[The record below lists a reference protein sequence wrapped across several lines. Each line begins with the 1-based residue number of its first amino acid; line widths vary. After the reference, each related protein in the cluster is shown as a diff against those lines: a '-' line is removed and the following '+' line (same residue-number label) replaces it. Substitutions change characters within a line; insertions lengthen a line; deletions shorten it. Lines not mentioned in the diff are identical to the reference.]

1 MEKKSAFSLAEALIT
16 LLIVSI
22 IAIVSAPVLTKK
34 AQKRP
39 QEQPWLISGR
49 NNDALYP
56 AGHRDII
63 LGEISNNHPQSIIVS
78 GKLEFKNR
86 AGQTIGWIS
95 EDGSSSFAQNTGDSY
110 SSSSIDY
117 NAMMENQR
125 KIMELLTSLQI
136 VMNNQTSAQKSVSSS
151 TPPAVSEEELQR
163 QLDSLIKSMNSN
175 VYGK

>member
-1 MEKKSAFSLAEALIT
+1 MKKKSAFSLAEALIT

-39 QEQPWLISGR
+39 QEQPWLTSGIY
-49 NNDALYP
+49 NDALYP

-63 LGEISNNHPQSIIVS
+63 LGEVSSKHPQSIIVS

-86 AGQTIGWIS
+86 AGQTIGWIA
-95 EDGSSSFAQNTGDSY
+95 EDGSSSFAQSGNETY
-110 SSSSIDY
+110 SSGVDY
-117 NAMMENQR
+117 NLIMENQR
-125 KIMELLTSLQI
+125 KIMELLNSLQLI
-136 VMNNQTSAQKSVSSS
+136 MNNQTNGQKRVSSS
-151 TPPAVSEEELQR
+151 TSPAVSEEELQR